1 MYMYM
6 YVYPCICTY
15 CYVLYVYMYMYILL
29 CIHVRIC
36 IQYMYIYIY
45 MYVYMYVYMACV
57 SFNEYAGNVQRNGG
71 NHLVS
76 LISQPDMLLYMY
88 IGSVLISGG
97 YLKEKS
103 VEFGYACTVH
113 ITG

>member
-1 MYMYM
+1 MYM
-6 YVYPCICTY
+6 YVYPCTCTCMCTHVYVYVRVPMYMYVYPCTCTCTY
-15 CYVLYVYMYMYILL
+15 YYVYMY
-29 CIHVRIC
+29 V
-36 IQYMYIYIY
+36 
-45 MYVYMYVYMACV
+45 YVYMACV
-57 SFNEYAGNVQRNGG
+57 SFNEYTGNVQRNGG